1 MIYSKEKIKA
11 LEKADKI
18 KNIRLVYYIGS
29 RKVKQTTVKKLGR
42 KITNL
47 LASLNWGK
55 WSRVEL
61 TVRYGVGENSMTLTN
76 KDEAM
81 WALTAFIKEYDN

>member
-1 MIYSKEKIKA
+1 MLKDNP
-11 LEKADKI
+11 DKI
-18 KNIRLVYYIGS
+18 KNIRLVYYKGG
-29 RKVKQTTVKKLGR
+29 KQVKQSTLTLINR
-42 KITNL
+42 RITNI

-61 TVRYGVGENSMTLTN
+61 TVRYGVGENAMTLTN

-81 WALTAFIKEYDN
+81 WANTCFIKEYQKKEN

>member
-1 MIYSKEKIKA
+1 MIYSKNPD
-11 LEKADKI
+11 DKI
-18 KNIRLVYYIGS
+18 KNIKLVYYIGS
-29 RKVKQTTVKKLGR
+29 KKDKQTTVKKLGR

-47 LASLNWGK
+47 LASLNFK
-55 WSRVEL
+55 KYSRIEI

-81 WALTAFIKEYDN
+81 EALQAFIKECDN